1 MGSGIENL
9 PAGIVDGTSV
19 PAVGKIPANFRVLA
33 TGQPVGVLGDVIL
46 FSGAPTVSGTWVS
59 GSFRVLVGGLP
70 VINQSSTGVTV
81 LAVGSPGG
89 PPRLQI
95 ADPRV
100 EAG

>member
-1 MGSGIENL
+1 MASGIENM

-19 PAVGKIPANFRVLA
+19 PAIGKVPANFRVLA
-33 TGQPVGVLGDVIL
+33 SGQPAGVVGDVIT

-59 GSFRVLVGGLP
+59 GSFRVMAGGLP
-70 VINQSSTGVTV
+70 VINTSSTGVTV
-81 LAVGSPGG
+81 LAIGAPGG

-95 ADPRV
+95 PDARV